1 MSNNSKLAYELSKYA
16 TANRG
21 YAATAYLRAA
31 RNGVLLPPVG
41 DLRLSILSNE
51 EDALAY
57 TDARIHAACMESPKY
72 ARFHK
77 DDSVMRSSVARVR
90 LLASG
95 NIAAEAKYYELGL
108 LPTVSEGEYYGTV
121 ERPVLGSLLSGSALK
136 RRSAAEDAEDAEPLD
151 TLW

>member
-21 YAATAYLRAA
+21 YAANAYLRAA

-57 TDARIHAACMESPKY
+57 TDARVHAACMESPKY

-108 LPTVSEGEYYGTV
+108 LPSVSEGEYYGMV
-121 ERPVLGSLLSGSALK
+121 KRPALGSLLPDSALK
-136 RRSAAEDAEDAEPLD
+136 RGSDAEDAEPLD

>member
-21 YAATAYLRAA
+21 YAANAYLRAA

-57 TDARIHAACMESPKY
+57 TDARVHAACMESPKY

-77 DDSVMRSSVARVR
+77 DDSVMRSSVARVH

-108 LPTVSEGEYYGTV
+108 LPSVSEGEYYGMV
-121 ERPVLGSLLSGSALK
+121 KRPALGSLLPDSALK
-136 RRSAAEDAEDAEPLD
+136 RRSAAEDAEPLD

>member
-31 RNGVLLPPVG
+31 RKGVLLPPVG

-57 TDARIHAACMESPKY
+57 TDARVHAACMESPKY

-108 LPTVSEGEYYGTV
+108 LPSVSEGEYYGMV
-121 ERPVLGSLLSGSALK
+121 ERPALGSLLSASTFK
-136 RRSAAEDAEDAEPLD
+136 RRSGAEDAEPLD

>member
-57 TDARIHAACMESPKY
+57 TDARIHAACMGSPKY

-108 LPTVSEGEYYGTV
+108 LPSVSEGEYYGTV
-121 ERPVLGSLLSGSALK
+121 ERPALSSLLSGSALK
-136 RRSAAEDAEDAEPLD
+136 RRSATEDAEPLD